1 MIDDPRKPEA
11 DAPEARN
18 REQDDEDAQAQSVAE
33 AARREARLE
42 DSDKPKSGDV
52 ADDAQDLVDH
62 MRQMERSGRIDM
74 DAYRGE
80 RSDDDEEDELSPGG
94 VQDDERSEEHT
105 SELQSLLSISSALYC
120 VIQNNLNASKN
131 THK

>member
-1 MIDDPRKPEA
+1 MIDDRKPEA

-18 REQDDEDAQAQSVAE
+18 REQDDEAAQAQSVAE

-42 DSDKPKSGDV
+42 DSDKKPSGD
-52 ADDAQDLVDH
+52 ASDDAQDLVDH

-80 RSDDDEEDELSPGG
+80 RSDDDEEDELGPGG
-94 VQDDERSEEHT
+94 VEDDEPRG
-105 SELQSLLSISSALYC
+105 AP
-120 VIQNNLNASKN
+120 
-131 THK
+131 

>member
-18 REQDDEDAQAQSVAE
+18 REQDDEAAQAQSVAE

-42 DSDKPKSGDV
+42 DSDKKPNGD
-52 ADDAQDLVDH
+52 ASDDVQDLVDH

-80 RSDDDEEDELSPGG
+80 RSDDDEDDELGPGG
-94 VQDDERSEEHT
+94 VEGDEPRG
-105 SELQSLLSISSALYC
+105 AP
-120 VIQNNLNASKN
+120 
-131 THK
+131 

>member
-80 RSDDDEEDELSPGG
+80 RSDDDEEDELGPGG
-94 VQDDERSEEHT
+94 VEDDEPRG
-105 SELQSLLSISSALYC
+105 AP
-120 VIQNNLNASKN
+120 
-131 THK
+131 

>member
-1 MIDDPRKPEA
+1 MIDDRKPEA

-18 REQDDEDAQAQSVAE
+18 REQDDEAAQAQSVAE

-42 DSDKPKSGDV
+42 DSDKKPSGD
-52 ADDAQDLVDH
+52 ASDDVQDLVDH

-80 RSDDDEEDELSPGG
+80 RSDDDEDSELGPGG
-94 VQDDERSEEHT
+94 VEDDEPRG
-105 SELQSLLSISSALYC
+105 AP
-120 VIQNNLNASKN
+120 
-131 THK
+131 

>member
-1 MIDDPRKPEA
+1 MFFFASRRRHTRCALVTGVQTCALPISPAMIDDPRKPEA

-74 DAYRGE
+74 DAYQIGRAH
-80 RSDDDEEDELSPGG
+80 
-94 VQDDERSEEHT
+94 V
-105 SELQSLLSISSALYC
+105 
-120 VIQNNLNASKN
+120 
-131 THK
+131 